1 MEVAF
6 MLDLISFLSFVFIM
20 TFTPGP
26 NNIMS
31 MLNAGRYG
39 IKKAIKFN
47 LGIFLGFAIVML
59 LCAAFGATLVK
70 YLPSIKPYLIFV
82 GATYIL
88 YIAYKT
94 LKSDYKVDNNQEKSV
109 YGIKDGFVLQFV
121 NPKVIL
127 YGITTMSTFILPH
140 YSSFLIL
147 MLFAIALAIVAFIA
161 TFSWALFGS
170 VFHKLLQKHTK
181 VVNIIL
187 ALFLVYT
194 AISLFF

>member
-1 MEVAF
+1 

-181 VVNIIL
+181 AVNIIL

-194 AISLFF
+194 AVSLFF